1 MAYSILVVDDSKIV
15 QKVMERTLHL
25 TGVPIDNVFFADNGK
40 EALDILE
47 REWIDIVFADI
58 NMPVMTGVE
67 MIQEMAKRGT
77 LNTVPVVVVSSD
89 GSEDKREKLQNAGV
103 NEYVRKPFSPE
114 LIRNII
120 NNLLKKEE

>member
-1 MAYSILVVDDSKIV
+1 MAYRILVVDDSKIV

-77 LNTVPVVVVSSD
+77 LNTVPVVVVSTD